1 MSFIYKR
8 FYSSPWTINLQSV
21 IFNLKIIFVNI
32 VFFFSISMTIW
43 AFHFWYIDNYREC
56 IEIKINLL
64 FAGDVDIY
72 RLSYSIFI
80 PANTIDQIKPCI
92 YIYCIFKYIVYIKKF
107 NGKTDVNESEII
119 FPRNYNKWI
128 DGTISFIISIKKEKK
143 RKFNQDKIS
152 LIISNIYSIY
162 IYTPLE

>member
-1 MSFIYKR
+1 
-8 FYSSPWTINLQSV
+8 
-21 IFNLKIIFVNI
+21 
-32 VFFFSISMTIW
+32 MTIW

-128 DGTISFIISIKKEKK
+128 DGTIFFIISIKKEKK

-162 IYTPLE
+162 IYIYSTWITSDQHMNSNKFTGTDYHAVYPRIGCSIDSLFS